1 MDRAPVYGTG
11 CWPFE
16 PARARSTSPLPF
28 IMKIDEVYMSEA
40 LKEAER
46 AFDLDEVAVGAIV
59 VYKRKIIARAHNQT
73 RLLRDPTAH
82 AEMIALTQAANS
94 LKSERLLNCTLY
106 VTIEPCPMCAGA
118 MVWARI
124 RRLVFGAADLKAGAC
139 GSVMDI
145 LGEKRLNH
153 RVSVTRGILG
163 EDCASLMS
171 EFFERKRN

>member
-1 MDRAPVYGTG
+1 
-11 CWPFE
+11 
-16 PARARSTSPLPF
+16 
-28 IMKIDEVYMSEA
+28 MKIDEIYMSEA

-82 AEMIALTQAANS
+82 AEMIALTQAAS
-94 LKSERLLNCTLY
+94 FLKSERLLNCTLY

-124 RRLVFGAADLKAGAC
+124 KRLVFGAADLKAGAC
-139 GSVMDI
+139 GSLMDI

-153 RVSVTRGILG
+153 RVSVTKGILAA
-163 EDCASLMS
+163 ECTSLIS
-171 EFFERKRN
+171 SFFQKQRAQGKK